1 MNTFLLLWN
10 PAISS
15 YTIDRCE
22 EEFDFKEATLG
33 DFIDDEQ
40 YFSWDLNW
48 SIMEWEKAHK
58 GDRFFML
65 RVGEGQPNG
74 IVMSGRF
81 SSNPY
86 TASGNQGRR

>member
-40 YFSWDLNW
+40 YFPWDLNW
-48 SIMEWEKAHK
+48 SVWEWDKARK

-65 RVGEGQPNG
+65 RVGENQPN
-74 IVMSGRF
+74 
-81 SSNPY
+81 
-86 TASGNQGRR
+86 